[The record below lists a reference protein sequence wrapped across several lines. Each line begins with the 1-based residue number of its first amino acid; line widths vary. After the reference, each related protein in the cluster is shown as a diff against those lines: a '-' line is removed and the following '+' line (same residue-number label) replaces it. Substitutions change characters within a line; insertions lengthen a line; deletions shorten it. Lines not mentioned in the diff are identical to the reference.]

1 MNVYLLIDRS
11 ISMQRL
17 MNEAVESINSY
28 IRKLPRDVKVF
39 IASFDYDSF
48 TQKVM
53 YETIR
58 DCNVTECHDITFSEV
73 APRGWTPLYD
83 AVAMTIDRGFKDNA
97 EKSILVV
104 MTDGADTA
112 SKEYTQLQSKE
123 LIYQWENRGY
133 EVTFLGANFADVETQ
148 SAGLGVL
155 SGKTLNFAQGNFTK
169 GMDVLATSTM
179 EYSRGISINYASS
192 IKADLSTPTK

>member
-1 MNVYLLIDRS
+1 MNIYLLIDRS
-11 ISMQRL
+11 ISMQPL
-17 MNEAVESINSY
+17 MMEAVESINSY
-28 IRKLPRDVKVF
+28 IRKLPRDSKVF
-39 IASFDYDSF
+39 IASFDYDNF
-48 TQKVM
+48 NKKVM

-58 DCNVTECHDITFSEV
+58 DSVVTECHEIAFDEV

-83 AVAMTIDRGFKDNA
+83 AVAMTIERGFKDNA

-112 SKEYTQLQSKE
+112 SKEYTQLNSKE
-123 LIYQWENRGY
+123 LIGKWEKRGY
-133 EVTFLGANFADVETQ
+133 EVVFLGANFADVETQ

-169 GMDVLATSTM
+169 GMDVLAASTM
-179 EYSRGISINYASS
+179 EYSRGGSINYDSR